1 MPSSCRYSCSSNPSS
16 KHLAN
21 GFRVGVQLV
30 LLVRVGVQLVVQEA
44 PREAKMMQHQETL
57 LQGARSQHLDPVQ
70 GSRQV
75 LLLLRVIGALCNR

>member
-1 MPSSCRYSCSSNPSS
+1 MQLVLLVRVGVQ
-16 KHLAN
+16 LVLLV
-21 GFRVGVQLV
+21 RVGVQLV
-30 LLVRVGVQLVVQEA
+30 LLVRVGVQLVVPPAMLEA